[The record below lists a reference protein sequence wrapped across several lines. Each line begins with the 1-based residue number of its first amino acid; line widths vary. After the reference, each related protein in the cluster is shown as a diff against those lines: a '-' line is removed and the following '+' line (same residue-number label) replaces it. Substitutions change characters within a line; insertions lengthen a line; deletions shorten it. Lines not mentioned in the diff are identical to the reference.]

1 MSGASLDIQL
11 TLGNADEVKAAFL
24 KLQGTL
30 QDLTPV
36 FRDIGEAMLNVTRER
51 FNTQTAPDGTPWKP
65 LSPAY
70 KLIKKPNADK
80 ILTLYGRL
88 RGTLTYQAGPKE
100 VRIGTPLIYGAT
112 HQFGAA
118 KGSFG
123 TVAAQINEY
132 TRRGKSGRDAQGRST
147 AAKPISVRAHTR
159 KMAIPWGDIP
169 ARPFLGLST
178 SDEQELL
185 DILNDHLS
193 RAMVA

>member
-1 MSGASLDIQL
+1 MAGASLDIQL
-11 TLGNADEVKAAFL
+11 QISNADEVKAAFL

-30 QDLTPV
+30 HDLTPV
-36 FRDIGEAMLNVTRER
+36 FQDIGEAMLNVTRER

-70 KLIKKPNADK
+70 ALVKKQNVAQ

-112 HQFGAA
+112 HQFG
-118 KGSFG
+118 
-123 TVAAQINEY
+123 
-132 TRRGKSGRDAQGRST
+132 RGA
-147 AAKPISVRAHTR
+147 
-159 KMAIPWGDIP
+159 IP
-169 ARPFLGLST
+169 ARPFLGLSQ

-193 RAMVA
+193 RALGG

>member
-1 MSGASLDIQL
+1 MAGASQPI
-11 TLGNADEVKAAFL
+11 TLEIENTAEVKAAFL
-24 KLQGTL
+24 KLQRAL

-36 FRDIGEAMLNVTRER
+36 FQDIGEAMLNVTRER

-70 KLIKKPNADK
+70 ALVKKQNVAQ

-100 VRIGTPLIYGAT
+100 VRIGTPLVYGAT
-112 HQFGAA
+112 HQFG
-118 KGSFG
+118 
-123 TVAAQINEY
+123 
-132 TRRGKSGRDAQGRST
+132 RGA
-147 AAKPISVRAHTR
+147 
-159 KMAIPWGDIP
+159 IP
-169 ARPFLGLST
+169 ARPFLGLSQ

-193 RAMVA
+193 RALGG

>member
-1 MSGASLDIQL
+1 MASASLDINL
-11 TLGNADEVKAAFL
+11 TLGNADEVNAAFL

-36 FRDIGEAMLNVTRER
+36 FRDIGESMLNVTRER

-70 KLIKKPNADK
+70 RLIKKQNADQ

-112 HQFGAA
+112 HQFG
-118 KGSFG
+118 
-123 TVAAQINEY
+123 
-132 TRRGKSGRDAQGRST
+132 RGA
-147 AAKPISVRAHTR
+147 
-159 KMAIPWGDIP
+159 IP
-169 ARPFLGLST
+169 ARPFLGLSQ

-193 RAMVA
+193 RALGG

>member
-1 MSGASLDIQL
+1 MAGASLDLQL
-11 TLGNADEVKAAFL
+11 QISNADEVKAAFL

-30 QDLTPV
+30 HDLTPV
-36 FRDIGEAMLNVTRER
+36 FQDIGEAMLNVTRER

-70 KLIKKPNADK
+70 ALVKKQNVAQ

-100 VRIGTPLIYGAT
+100 VRIGTPLVYGAT
-112 HQFGAA
+112 HQFG
-118 KGSFG
+118 
-123 TVAAQINEY
+123 
-132 TRRGKSGRDAQGRST
+132 RGA
-147 AAKPISVRAHTR
+147 
-159 KMAIPWGDIP
+159 IP
-169 ARPFLGLST
+169 ARPFLGLSQ

-193 RAMVA
+193 RALGG